1 MKGNQ
6 PNNQIEPDEHYNE
19 HTEHTEDFPPFIL
32 QSLNFTQKFIIR
44 QNNN

>member
-6 PNNQIEPDEHYNE
+6 PTNQLEPDE